1 MNLSAIF
8 IYRPVA
14 TSLLTIAVAMI
25 GILAFFH
32 LPVASLPQVD
42 FPTIAVQAQLSG
54 ASAETMAATVATPL
68 ERALGRIPSI
78 TEITSTSSMGA
89 TQITLQFDLTRDING
104 AMRDVQAAINAASS
118 ILPIGMPNK
127 PSYRRLNPS
136 DAPILILALTSEKL
150 SRGQMYD
157 AASTVLAQ
165 KISQI
170 SGIGQVVIGGA
181 TLPAVR
187 LELNPL
193 TLTKYGLGLEDVQ
206 KTITQTNV
214 NRPKGII
221 ENSEQRW
228 QIQTNDQA
236 RQAKDYLPLIVSY
249 RNGSPVT
256 INDIGKVEDS
266 VEDLRNAGIR
276 NGKPSVV

>member
-118 ILPIGMPNK
+118 MLPIGMPNK

-157 AASTVLAQ
+157 AA
-165 KISQI
+165 
-170 SGIGQVVIGGA
+170 
-181 TLPAVR
+181 
-187 LELNPL
+187 
-193 TLTKYGLGLEDVQ
+193 
-206 KTITQTNV
+206 
-214 NRPKGII
+214 
-221 ENSEQRW
+221 
-228 QIQTNDQA
+228 
-236 RQAKDYLPLIVSY
+236 
-249 RNGSPVT
+249 
-256 INDIGKVEDS
+256 
-266 VEDLRNAGIR
+266 
-276 NGKPSVV
+276 